1 MEASGQ
7 PRDLIDGIVDA
18 WRAEMPE
25 LDHAEFELVKRAAR
39 LGVMLEDELS
49 ARLAPWNLT
58 KADFNV
64 LGILRSAG
72 SPYEVRPTDLKA
84 RLLLTSGGISNV
96 LNRLEKAGHIER
108 ERDDDDGRSSWVRL
122 TDTGVETVNAT
133 LGAWAA
139 AQADIFRAVPSKV
152 SRAAADALREV
163 LVALGDCEPPAARVR
178 HRSSAA
184 PSQ

>member
-1 MEASGQ
+1 
-7 PRDLIDGIVDA
+7 
-18 WRAEMPE
+18 
-25 LDHAEFELVKRAAR
+25 
-39 LGVMLEDELS
+39 
-49 ARLAPWNLT
+49 
-58 KADFNV
+58 
-64 LGILRSAG
+64 
-72 SPYEVRPTDLKA
+72 
-84 RLLLTSGGISNV
+84 V

-108 ERDDDDGRSSWVRL
+108 ERDDDGRSSWVRL

-139 AQADIFRAVPSKV
+139 AQADIFRAVPSSV

-163 LVALGDCEPPAARVR
+163 LVALGDCKPPAARVR